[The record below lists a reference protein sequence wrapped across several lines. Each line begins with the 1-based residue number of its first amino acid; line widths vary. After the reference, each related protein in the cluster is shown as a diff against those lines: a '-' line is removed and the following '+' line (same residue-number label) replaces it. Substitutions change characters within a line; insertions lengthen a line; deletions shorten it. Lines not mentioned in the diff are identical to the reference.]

1 MSESVCE
8 SVSECKYVCEC
19 VCVSVSVILSESGS
33 VGERECVFMYV
44 YVCA

>member
-1 MSESVCE
+1 MILSVF
-8 SVSECKYVCEC
+8 VYVCLS
-19 VCVSVSVILSESGS
+19 VSVSACVSESGS